1 MMDENMQYPQVDGG
15 DVLKGLGML
24 AVLRL
29 LLHIIF

>member
-1 MMDENMQYPQVDGG
+1 MDNITMPETD
-15 DVLKGLGML
+15 DILKGLGML

>member
-1 MMDENMQYPQVDGG
+1 MNDNMQYPQVDGG

-24 AVLRL
+24 AVLKL

>member
-1 MMDENMQYPQVDGG
+1 MIDENMQYPQVGG
-15 DVLKGLGML
+15 EVLKGLGML